1 MHKYL
6 GTLAAVV
13 LSYQAIFGV
22 STPQAADW
30 GSKLSQDIPKI
41 EKYLKDAKEMDDLE
55 KKVGQRTGKFTF
67 FVILTDSNEDY
78 INRLISVIQ
87 GKTDYKVRLEPMNKE
102 QPDKFYYFILEPSAT
117 NFIRKKD

>member
-22 STPQAADW
+22 SALQAADW
-30 GSKLSQDIPKI
+30 GNNLSQDIPKL
-41 EKYLKDAKEMDDLE
+41 EKYLKDAKEMGDLE
-55 KKVGQRTGKFTF
+55 KKVGQRMGKFTF

-78 INRLISVIQ
+78 IISLISIIR
-87 GKTDYKVRLEPMNKE
+87 GKTDYKVRLEPMNFKN
-102 QPDKFYYFILEPSAT
+102 YYLFVLEPSKT
-117 NFIRKKD
+117 D